1 MIMMQAW
8 KVQGRQRCTRHLLR
22 FSLLRFGLF
31 SGLLLPAAAWAKE
44 PLVLDPRYSI
54 ELFAAEPDVVT
65 PVGAVIDGRGRLLVI
80 ESHTH
85 FRPEGYEGPEHDRL
99 RIVEDT
105 DGDGRADRFR
115 TFLDG
120 MRFAMG
126 VRRGPDDWIYVVTR
140 SEVFR
145 VRDTDEDDVADA
157 REPIARLETKERYP
171 HNGLGGLAFDGR
183 GRLLFGLGEKLGA
196 AYRLVAA
203 DGSSWS
209 GGGEGGS
216 VFRCS
221 PTGGGLERLATG
233 FWNPFGLCTDPAGR
247 LFAVDNDPDSRP
259 PCRLLNV
266 VPTGDYGYQIRFGRS
281 GTHPLQAWNGELPG
295 TLPMAAGTGEAP
307 CNVVVFDG
315 SLWVTSWGSSR
326 LERFS
331 VQPHDATCRAACE
344 IAVQGDHLFRPVD
357 ATIAPDGALLI
368 TDWVDRSYAVHG
380 KGRIWRL
387 RLKQPEAKPV
397 DWPALTEAE
406 DCARRIADRGP
417 DAPPATEA
425 ELAADDPFARQAA
438 AAALI
443 ARGAAGL
450 PQLDS
455 LSAPLARVGTL
466 LARRWL
472 AADRSTADEATQAVI
487 HQALAD
493 PDERVRL
500 LAIRWIAESRLE
512 SFRPAL
518 DHLLAGGSVSPKV
531 FLATFAALTSL
542 DGDGTGDPAARRQ
555 RLEAIWE
562 DPARPA
568 ATRAAALQLM
578 PTESTP
584 EQAAKLARIV
594 REPAPELARAA
605 VRHLA
610 LRLAPDAGAVLA
622 ELAEDK
628 SLPAARRADATAGLV
643 RYTSSQRAAIA
654 RLAGDD
660 EPAVAIE
667 AGRSTV
673 HGADAIAGRPAAA
686 DTDAWLARLG
696 DAGVAEAG
704 WRVFF
709 STAGGRCASCHMLGG
724 HGAAVG
730 PDLTGI
736 VARMGRRRVLESILQ
751 PSREIGPGFVA
762 YAVERAD
769 GRVLNGVSL
778 GLTDRD
784 RQERFIGSDGR
795 EMLVPVDQI
804 EIRTPLATSIM
815 PQGLE
820 QGLSDADLQ
829 NLLALL
835 GDEGTVARSTAP
847 SPAASGP

>member
-1 MIMMQAW
+1 MITMPAW
-8 KVQGRQRCTRHLLR
+8 KVQGRQRWTRRLLR
-22 FSLLRFGLF
+22 SSFLV
-31 SGLLLPAAAWAKE
+31 GLLLPGAARAKD

-54 ELFAAEPDVVT
+54 ELFAAEPEIVT
-65 PVGAVIDGRGRLLVI
+65 PIGAAIDGRGRLLVI

-85 FRPEGYEGPEHDRL
+85 FRPEGYQGPEHDRL

-105 DGDGRADRFR
+105 DGDGRADRVR

-120 MRFAMG
+120 MRFATG

-140 SEVFR
+140 GEVFR
-145 VRDTDEDDVADA
+145 VRDTDGDDVADA

-171 HNGLGGLAFDGR
+171 HNGLGGLAFDGQS
-183 GRLLFGLGEKLGA
+183 RLLFGLGENLGA
-196 AYRLVAA
+196 AYRIVAA

-221 PTGGGLERLATG
+221 PNGGGLERFATG

-266 VPTGDYGYQIRFGRS
+266 VPTGDYGYQMRFGRS

-315 SLWVTSWGSSR
+315 NLWVTSWGSNR
-326 LERFS
+326 LERFT
-331 VQPHDATCRAACE
+331 VQPHDATCRAACK

-368 TDWVDRSYAVHG
+368 TDWVNRSYAVHG
-380 KGRIWRL
+380 QGRIWKL
-387 RLKQPEAKPV
+387 RLKPPDVKPG
-397 DWPALTEAE
+397 DWPKLTEAE
-406 DCARRIADRGP
+406 DRARRIADRGP
-417 DAPPATEA
+417 DAPPPTEA

-438 AAALI
+438 VAALV

-455 LSAPLARVGTL
+455 LSAPLARVGAL

-472 AADRSTADEATQAVI
+472 TGDRSATDEATQSVI
-487 HQALAD
+487 PQALAD

-518 DHLLAGGSVSPKV
+518 DRLLAGGSVSPKV
-531 FLATFAALTSL
+531 FLATFAALASL
-542 DGDGTGDPAARRQ
+542 DGDGASDPAARRR

-562 DPARPA
+562 DASRPA
-568 ATRAAALQLM
+568 ATRAAAVQLM
-578 PTESTP
+578 PSELTP
-584 EQAAKLARIV
+584 EQTAKLARVV
-594 REPAPELARAA
+594 RDPAPELARAA
-605 VRHLA
+605 VRLLA
-610 LRLAPDAGAVLA
+610 LRSAPDAGAVLA
-622 ELAEDK
+622 DLAEDK

-643 RYTSSQRAAIA
+643 RYTGSQKAAIA
-654 RLAGDD
+654 RLTGDD
-660 EPAVAIE
+660 EPAVARE
-667 AGRSTV
+667 AAR
-673 HGADAIAGRPAAA
+673 GAVPGVDASAGRPAAA

-696 DAGVAEAG
+696 DAGDAEAG

-709 STAGGRCASCHMLGG
+709 STAGGRCANCHMLGG

-762 YAVERAD
+762 YAVERTD
-769 GRVLNGVSL
+769 GRVFNGVSL

-795 EMLVPVDQI
+795 EMLVPVNQI
-804 EIRTPLATSIM
+804 ENRTPLATSIM

-820 QGLSDADLQ
+820 QELSDTDLQ

-835 GDEGTVARSTAP
+835 GDEGPAARSTPLP
-847 SPAASGP
+847 SKASEP